1 MNMILMMNM
10 VVMNDY
16 KKKVIYMVAG
26 VTNP

>member
-1 MNMILMMNM
+1 MMNM